1 MSSGTDRGRLWV
13 VSAPSGAG
21 KTSLVRELMAREPGL
36 RFSISYTTRPP
47 RAGEVDGHDY
57 LFVDEDRFMAMV
69 DNGEFLEHAR
79 VFGNR
84 YGTARAQVEKELVQG
99 HDVLLEIDWQ
109 GAAQVREMMPEG
121 RSIFILPPS
130 REELERRL
138 RGRGTDSDA
147 VIERRLRE
155 AHAELLQWSQFDY
168 AVINEDFDRALAD
181 MQRIVHRDG
190 ESLAAGRPE
199 VRELAERL
207 LAQTPE

>member
-1 MSSGTDRGRLWV
+1 MSSDTDRGRLWV

-47 RAGEVDGHDY
+47 REGEVDGQDY
-57 LFVDEDRFMAMV
+57 LFVDEERFVAMIEA
-69 DNGEFLEHAR
+69 GEFLEHAR

-84 YGTARAQVEKELVQG
+84 YGTARTQVEADLERG

-121 RSIFILPPS
+121 RSIFVLPPS

-138 RGRGTDSDA
+138 RGRGTDSEA

-155 AHAELLQWSQFDY
+155 AHAELLQWSRFDY
-168 AVINEDFDRALAD
+168 AVINDDFDRALAD
-181 MQRIVHRDG
+181 MQRIIHRQG
-190 ESLAAGRPE
+190 EALATTRPE